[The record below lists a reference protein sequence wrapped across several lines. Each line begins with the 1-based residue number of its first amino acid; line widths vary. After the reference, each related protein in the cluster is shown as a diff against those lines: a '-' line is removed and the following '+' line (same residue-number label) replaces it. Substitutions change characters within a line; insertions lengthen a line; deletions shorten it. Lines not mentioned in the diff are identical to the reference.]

1 VDLLT
6 PGSSCLVWL
15 LCDFPDF
22 IPSCCPCSSFFLF
35 VLPLFLFVFSFPFC
49 LLSLSPPPL
58 FFFVRLSLPSSI
70 CLSSCVSSL
79 APLLSRFFSPL
90 SFFFFCLSF
99 FFLLF
104 SFFFLCLPGF
114 LPSCFLLRLSPLCL
128 LSLPPAFGFSS
139 GFYSWRMR
147 MFLVSRR
154 ASRW

>member
-90 SFFFFCLSF
+90 SFFFSVFLFFPFDLSLF
-99 FFLLF
+99 PLSSWFSPLLF
-104 SFFFLCLPGF
+104 SPQTVSSLSALSPPCVWFFFW
-114 LPSCFLLRLSPLCL
+114 LL
-128 LSLPPAFGFSS
+128 
-139 GFYSWRMR
+139 
-147 MFLVSRR
+147 
-154 ASRW
+154 